1 MILYTNNVNI
11 VAFIGIQMSDKIL
24 RDKIVLVSIYYL

>member
-1 MILYTNNVNI
+1 MISYIISAKT
-11 VAFIGIQMSDKIL
+11 VASTGIQMSDKIL